1 MVRRTA
7 TFVLLAGAFAA
18 TAHAAGRLPAVARG
32 ATSVELM
39 PRVTYE
45 QGVQFTPHGAVAFH
59 VITAPRPG
67 SANGLYAL
75 APALARGTI
84 VGGRARVT
92 QMEKEISAQ
101 ATTVG
106 INGDLFNESDSHPTG
121 IYIEGGVLKH
131 PPATA
136 RSSIGV
142 DSGGA
147 VRVDRVKFFGTWRG
161 NGQRRPLN
169 GLNQVP
175 KGAEAVLFTRAWGL
189 ATPRI
194 AGAAEI
200 VMQPFPQMIP
210 NTDLAATVT
219 AAATNGGTSIP
230 PDGAVLM
237 AVGTLAPKLQAEAP
251 VGTALAT
258 RLILQPDWTGVVDA
272 LGGGPALVRDR
283 KPVFRSL
290 EDFTS
295 DQLTP
300 RAPRAGIGQLADG
313 RVILVAVDGRSRG
326 YSVGMSTFEF
336 AQTMARLGAVRAS
349 GVDPGDSVTVAFDG
363 RLLNRPSDPTGERAV
378 KEALLVKYYG
388 VYAPPLAAEPLGA
401 GAAARPLAL
410 SYKVVRPSEVTAE
423 LVSPDGR
430 SRTFEDG
437 ADKQPGTYAFSQ
449 PSLDVE
455 GTWHWRIQA
464 TDDLRRRS
472 TIDRPVRVDLTLS
485 NVRVP
490 AAATLKQGLAV
501 RFALSRS
508 ARAWLRIETKLGTP
522 IRTLPAAQLP
532 AGEGTLRWNARLA
545 GNTFAFPGTY
555 VARVLVTS
563 AVGTMDLGESFTL
576 RGPAPKPPKPKSK
589 PKSK

>member
-1 MVRRTA
+1 MVRRIV

-75 APALARGTI
+75 APTLARSTV

-92 QMEKEISAQ
+92 QMQKELSAQ
-101 ATTVG
+101 ATTAG
-106 INGDLFNESDSHPTG
+106 INGDLFNEGDSHPTG

-142 DSGGA
+142 DSGGT

-161 NGQRRPLN
+161 TGQRRPLN

-175 KGAEAVLFTRAWGL
+175 KGAEAVLFTPAWGT

-200 VMQPFPQMIP
+200 VMQQFPQTTP

-219 AAATNGGTSIP
+219 AAATNGGTPIP

-237 AVGTLAPKLQAEAP
+237 AVGTLAPKLEAEAA
-251 VGTALAT
+251 VGTAIAS

-349 GVDPGDSVTVAFDG
+349 GVDPGDSVTVAFEG
-363 RLLNRPSDPTGERAV
+363 RLLNRPSDPSGERAV

-388 VYAPPLAAEPLGA
+388 VYAPPLSPEPLGA
-401 GAAARPLAL
+401 DAAARPLPL
-410 SYKVVRPSEVTAE
+410 SYKVVRPSKVTAE
-423 LVSPDGR
+423 LVAPGGK

-437 ADKQPGTYAFSQ
+437 AAKQPGTYTFSQ
-449 PSLDVE
+449 PALEEE
-455 GTWHWRIQA
+455 GTWHWRVEA
-464 TDDLRRRS
+464 TDDLKRRS

-485 NVRVP
+485 KLRVP
-490 AAATLKQGLAV
+490 AAATLKQGLTV
-501 RFALSRS
+501 RFSLSRA
-508 ARAWLRIETKLGTP
+508 ARAVLRIETKLGTP
-522 IRTLPAAQLP
+522 VRTLPAVQLP
-532 AGEGTLRWNARLA
+532 AGEGTVRWNARLV
-545 GNTFAFPGTY
+545 GSTFAFPGTY

-563 AVGTMDLGESFTL
+563 AVGTMDLGAAFTL
-576 RGPAPKPPKPKSK
+576 RGPAPKPPKPPK